1 MQWNQE
7 NVLQTEECIAKRRM
21 QWKHENIEESGEC
34 SGNMRMQRNQEN
46 VMEIKECSGNE
57 IVGQLGEYS
66 GSRRM
71 YVKYTHVV
79 ET

>member
-1 MQWNQE
+1 
-7 NVLQTEECIAKRRM
+7 
-21 QWKHENIEESGEC
+21 
-34 SGNMRMQRNQEN
+34 
-46 VMEIKECSGNE
+46 MEIKECSGNE

-71 YVKYTHVV
+71 NVKYTHVV